1 MPRIIN
7 VTVKG
12 APNYRNLKVREYG
25 PVEEKST
32 MHGDNLDKCYE
43 KVMSQLTHRRIVYK
57 PWQATWLGVAI
68 KDQIK
73 RWLWYTLGKILLWYI
88 VLQKSF

>member
-12 APNYRNLKVREYG
+12 APNYRKLKVREYG

-43 KVMSQLTHRRIVYK
+43 KVMSQLTHGWIV
-57 PWQATWLGVAI
+57 
-68 KDQIK
+68 
-73 RWLWYTLGKILLWYI
+73 
-88 VLQKSF
+88 